1 VKIGLWLK
9 KQRMMNKNGK
19 MKDCR
24 RMKMQDYVDKG
35 FIFWE
40 NSVNRAKYGNTFG
53 DIKDMKG
60 NKQHDNKDVDSDSDK
75 DV

>member
-19 MKDCR
+19 MKECR
-24 RMKMQDYVDKG
+24 RVKMQDYVDKG

-40 NSVNRAKYGNTFG
+40 NSVTRALKDTSTDSKGSKQL
-53 DIKDMKG
+53 DIEKDL
-60 NKQHDNKDVDSDSDK
+60 DSDSDI
-75 DV
+75 DGCI